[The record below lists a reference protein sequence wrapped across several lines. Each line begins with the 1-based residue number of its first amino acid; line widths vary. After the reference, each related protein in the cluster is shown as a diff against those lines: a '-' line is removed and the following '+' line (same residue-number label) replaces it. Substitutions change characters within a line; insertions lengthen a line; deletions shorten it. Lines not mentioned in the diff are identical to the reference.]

1 MILFDKNIIKFQ
13 KMKDVTHF
21 VVADVKE
28 NGIKNGDFKKIPIQE
43 ILFDLGMKQFVKEH
57 CDDKAKQLNIKILK
71 RDNLPLN
78 RSSTVHTDIQ
88 NKKPLDPIVVK
99 KFKETKY
106 YEVIQGRHRVVISLY
121 EGFTHVPV
129 IVS

>member
-1 MILFDKNIIKFQ
+1 
-13 KMKDVTHF
+13 MKDVTHF

-28 NGIKNGDFKKIPIQE
+28 NGIKNGGFKKIPIQE

-57 CDDKAKQLNIKILK
+57 CDDKAKQLNIKILN